1 MNKINIGITGSTG
14 SLGKELLKFRRE
26 FNFISYKDDIRS
38 KKKLKKWLTFI
49 AVGSIIFVVEL
60 NVNLFRSAKC

>member
-38 KKKLKKWLTFI
+38 KKKVKKM
-49 AVGSIIFVVEL
+49 V
-60 NVNLFRSAKC
+60 